1 MNLMPNK
8 KALFHHI
15 LKNWGDI
22 MEILSCD
29 DNGSV
34 LVLFKEFKSQ
44 ICQNLKEEV
53 IKNKE
58 RNRIMKLV
66 HVNYCVTCVTL
77 RYITAFIE
85 DVLPNIVYHRN
96 RMRKFS

>member
-1 MNLMPNK
+1 
-8 KALFHHI
+8 
-15 LKNWGDI
+15 
-22 MEILSCD
+22 MEILSCV
-29 DNGSV
+29 DNGSI

-44 ICQNLKEEV
+44 ICQNIKEEV

-58 RNRIMKLV
+58 RNRIMKHV
-66 HVNYCVTCVTL
+66 QVNYCATL

>member
-8 KALFHHI
+8 KALCHHI

-22 MEILSCD
+22 MEILSCV
-29 DNGSV
+29 DNGSI

-44 ICQNLKEEV
+44 ICQNIKEV

-58 RNRIMKLV
+58 RNRIMKHV
-66 HVNYCVTCVTL
+66 QVNYCATL

>member
-1 MNLMPNK
+1 
-8 KALFHHI
+8 
-15 LKNWGDI
+15 
-22 MEILSCD
+22 MEILSCV
-29 DNGSV
+29 DNGSI

-44 ICQNLKEEV
+44 ICQNIKEV

-58 RNRIMKLV
+58 RNRIMKHV
-66 HVNYCVTCVTL
+66 QVNYSVTCVTL